1 MLLFSAENCFQNFV
15 IQYSHIKNH
24 AGLLYGESNFLKMTL
39 SQQTFWH
46 FQALAE
52 LQLDGQS
59 NFGFQPDDWNCDS
72 VSRYTASTEIADEKD
87 NNKSNNY
94 NNNNNGNNS
103 PTMNNNDNGDIA
115 KTKSEKPKK
124 KKDGNSQQVT
134 DDNTKHE
141 DKGQTSMIIDS
152 TSDYQPGCR

>member
-94 NNNNNGNNS
+94 NNNNGNNS
-103 PTMNNNDNGDIA
+103 PTKNNNDNGAIA
-115 KTKSEKPKK
+115 KTKTEKPKK
-124 KKDGNSQQVT
+124 KKNGNIQQVT
-134 DDNTKHE
+134 DDNTKPE

>member
-1 MLLFSAENCFQNFV
+1 
-15 IQYSHIKNH
+15 
-24 AGLLYGESNFLKMTL
+24 MTL

-94 NNNNNGNNS
+94 NNNNGNNS
-103 PTMNNNDNGDIA
+103 PTTNNNDNGAIA